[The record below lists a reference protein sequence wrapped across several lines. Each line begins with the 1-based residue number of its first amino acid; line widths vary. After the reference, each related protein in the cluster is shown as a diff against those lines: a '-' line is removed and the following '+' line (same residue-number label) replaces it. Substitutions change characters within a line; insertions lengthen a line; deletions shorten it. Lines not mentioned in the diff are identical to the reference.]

1 MFNLTNKANKDIL
14 GTIEYTAVTI
24 VGTPSYTSGN
34 HIWNG
39 AAPIL
44 NKIATI
50 KKIKPN
56 IKVLGLSV

>member
-34 HIWNG
+34 HI
-39 AAPIL
+39 
-44 NKIATI
+44 
-50 KKIKPN
+50 
-56 IKVLGLSV
+56 